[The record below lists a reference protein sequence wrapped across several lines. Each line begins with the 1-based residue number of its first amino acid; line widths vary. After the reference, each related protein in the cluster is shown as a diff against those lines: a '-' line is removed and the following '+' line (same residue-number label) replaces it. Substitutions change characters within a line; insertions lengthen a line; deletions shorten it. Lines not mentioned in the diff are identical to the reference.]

1 MKREQFKKETIGE
14 LVRLRPPAQ
23 GPGGEELDEDWR
35 VVELRDEAV
44 QLVNE
49 GRGTEALLGLEHIFN
64 YFSYPA
70 RTANAQRS
78 GFLQLHSQVRIG
90 ADGRVTVEPLFQ
102 PVAAAARRAV
112 PEPLVVRVANET
124 RYFSWRGR
132 GTDALHLVEREEA
145 PRQLFDDYGDV
156 CDALRQDSGREPEL
170 CPPND
175 LRGEIVY
182 ELSSDGQARRHLFA
196 KPAGQSGRAILVL
209 TDRPAAAARRND
221 AIRAASRRLAELRE
235 HGAEQLLNR
244 AVSSLAEHDMLD
256 IERHQWLDEVA
267 TVMKKAGC
275 TLPEITEVRRPQA
288 YTPKG
293 LPALV
298 TRESLRDADRSSLVT
313 RNVTHRNEM
322 AERLDRLARI
332 LKRLDS

>member
-1 MKREQFKKETIGE
+1 MKREQFKQETIGQ

-35 VVELRDEAV
+35 VVGLRDDAV
-44 QLVNE
+44 QLVIE
-49 GRGTEALLGLEHIFN
+49 GRGTQALLGLDHIFN

-70 RTANAQRS
+70 RTGPQRS

-90 ADGRVTVEPLFQ
+90 QDGGVTVEPLLQ
-102 PVAAAARRAV
+102 PGVAAARRPV

-132 GTDALHLVEREEA
+132 GNDALHLVEREEA
-145 PRQLFDDYGDV
+145 PRQLFDDYGEV

-182 ELSSDGQARRHLFA
+182 ELLSDGQARRHLFG

-209 TDRPAAAARRND
+209 TERPAAVRRND
-221 AIRAASRRLAELRE
+221 AVRAVVRRLAELRE
-235 HGAEQLLNR
+235 HGTDQLLNR
-244 AVSSLAEHDMLD
+244 AVGSRAEHDMLD
-256 IERHQWLDEVA
+256 IERHQWLEEV
-267 TVMKKAGC
+267 TNVMKKAGC
-275 TLPEITEVRRPQA
+275 ALSEITDVRRPQA

-298 TRESLRDADRSSLVT
+298 TRESLRDADRSTLVA

-332 LKRLDS
+332 LKKFDS